1 LLIAV
6 FHLGVTMQKRGQAL
20 RTRFLIIFSKRAQT
34 NAAILNAG
42 ILNNLFH

>member
-20 RTRFLIIFSKRAQT
+20 RARFLVNLPKRAQT
-34 NAAILNAG
+34 NAAILNLA
-42 ILNNLFH
+42 ISCNLFH